1 MQGGMK
7 FLRKALLVFLA
18 LLLVLAVWVW
28 WNYPRKV
35 NMTAYVPADA
45 LVYLE
50 ANDLP
55 DIATGVI
62 STDAW
67 KTLAPAAGIRSNL
80 GNIGWLSRLASWTGI
95 GPADAVVLSRAQV
108 AVAVLGLEAADA
120 GDTLKIKPIYA
131 VVVES
136 HTGEGRLQSAIAKR
150 VGDFARRA
158 YVEPRVETKE
168 ADGAKFT
175 TWSSPDGGRRI
186 IAAVAGSVAVIAN
199 DESAV
204 QACLAVR
211 RGERPS
217 LEGNAQLEEMRRRV
231 QGGDALAFGYVSPE
245 GTARLLEMAATAYA
259 EQISPDPR
267 AQSAAASLLPPLVK
281 KILGGAGWSA
291 RLSEGVIEDRY
302 FLSLESSVAARLQSA
317 LTASRDPAVL
327 GSDLLPADIYS
338 LSRYSYSDPA
348 QAWRGLGAAIA
359 SQADTLGALF
369 ITRLLDASLKP
380 YGIEQPDQF
389 LRAIGPEIM
398 TARLNDSG
406 SSTVTVVEVRDEK
419 TLRDFISKRLGA
431 KPAVETIGGA
441 ELLVSNNE
449 KHDAAS
455 FVGGRLIMGTA
466 GNLRRCL
473 EARSAQRT
481 LAEDPEFKQAA
492 RSVNAAGPS
501 NVVTFTEDYAPART
515 FVTALAAQRGV
526 RERPTDEAALEEALR
541 RLRYAATETQATDGG
556 FERRTRSSF
565 GQLGALAS
573 QFAPSDDATA
583 EAR

>member
-1 MQGGMK
+1 MK

-35 NMTAYVPADA
+35 DMTAYVPADA

-62 STDAW
+62 NTDAW
-67 KTLAPAAGIRSNL
+67 KALAPAAGIRSNM
-80 GNIGWLSRLASWTGI
+80 GNLGWLSRLASWTGI

-108 AVAVLGLEAADA
+108 AVVVLGLEAADA

-136 HTGEGRLQSAIAKR
+136 HTGEGRLQSAVEKR

-168 ADGAKFT
+168 VDGAKFI

-186 IAAVAGSVAVIAN
+186 VAAVTGSVAVIGN
-199 DESAV
+199 DETAV

-217 LEGNAQLEEMRRRV
+217 LEGNQQVLEMRRRV
-231 QGGDALAFGYVSPE
+231 GGSDALAFGYVSPE

-259 EQISPDPR
+259 GQISQDPR
-267 AQSAAASLLPPLVK
+267 AQSAAASMLPPLAK
-281 KILGGAGWSA
+281 KILGAAGWSA
-291 RLSEGVIEDRY
+291 RVSDGAIEDRY
-302 FLSLESSVAARLQSA
+302 FLALENGVAERLRA
-317 LTASRDPAVL
+317 AL
-327 GSDLLPADIYS
+327 GSRQNETSAAGELLPADIYS
-338 LSRYSYSDPA
+338 LSRYNYSEPA
-348 QAWRGLGAAIA
+348 QAWRGLNDAII
-359 SQADTLGALF
+359 SQADTLGAIL
-369 ITRLLDASLKP
+369 ITRLLNASLKP
-380 YGIEQPDQF
+380 YGIEEPDSF
-389 LRAIGPEIM
+389 LRAIGPEIL
-398 TARLNDSG
+398 TARLDDSG
-406 SSTVTVVEVRDEK
+406 SNTVTVVQVRDEK
-419 TLRDFISKRLGA
+419 ILRDFIAKRFGA
-431 KPAVETIGGA
+431 KPRVETVAGA
-441 ELLVSNNE
+441 ELLVSDNE
-449 KHDAAS
+449 KKDAAS
-455 FVGGRLIMGTA
+455 FVGGYLIMGTA
-466 GNLRRCL
+466 ENLRRCL
-473 EARSAQRT
+473 EARGSGRTLVADDDYQRT
-481 LAEDPEFKQAA
+481 VRPTSD
-492 RSVNAAGPS
+492 SGPA
-501 NVVTFTEDYAPART
+501 NVVTFTADAAPART

-526 RERPTDEAALEEALR
+526 RERPANDAQLEEALR
-541 RLRYAATETQATDGG
+541 QLRYAVSETRLADRG

-565 GQLGALAS
+565 GQFGALAS
-573 QFAPSDDATA
+573 QFAPADDATA

>member
-1 MQGGMK
+1 MR

-18 LLLVLAVWVW
+18 LLLVLAAWVW

-35 NMTAYVPADA
+35 NMTAYVPADT

-67 KTLAPAAGIRSNL
+67 KALAPAAGIRSNL
-80 GNIGWLSRLASWTGI
+80 GNLGWLSRLASWTGI
-95 GPADAVVLSRAQV
+95 GPADAVVLSRAQI

-120 GDTLKIKPIYA
+120 GDTLKIKPVYA

-136 HTGEGRLQSAIAKR
+136 HTGEGRLQSAVEKR

-158 YVEPRVETKE
+158 YVEPRVETRE
-168 ADGAKFT
+168 ADGAQFT
-175 TWSSPDGGRRI
+175 TWRSMDGERRI
-186 IAAVAGSVAVIAN
+186 VAAVMGSVAVIGN

-211 RGERPS
+211 RSERPS
-217 LEGNAQLEEMRRRV
+217 LEGNAQVEEMRRRV
-231 QGGDALAFGYVSPE
+231 GGNEALAFGYVSPE
-245 GTARLLEMAATAYA
+245 GTARLLEMATAAYA
-259 EQISPDPR
+259 GQISQDPR
-267 AQSAAASLLPPLVK
+267 AQSAAASMLPPLAK
-281 KILGGAGWSA
+281 KIMGAAGWSA
-291 RLSEGVIEDRY
+291 RLSEGAIEDRY
-302 FLSLESSVAARLQSA
+302 FLALESGVAARLQSA
-317 LTASRDPAVL
+317 LAARQNAVVT
-327 GSDLLPADIYS
+327 GGDLLPADIYS
-338 LSRYSYSDPA
+338 LSRYNYNDPA
-348 QAWRGLGAAIA
+348 QAWRGLGAAII
-359 SQADTLGALF
+359 SQADTLGAVL
-369 ITRLLDASLKP
+369 IDRLLDASLKP
-380 YGIEQPDQF
+380 YGIEEPDKF

-398 TARLNDSG
+398 TARLDDSG

-431 KPAVETIGGA
+431 KPAVEKIGGA
-441 ELLVSNNE
+441 ELLVSGNE
-449 KHDAAS
+449 KRDAAS
-455 FVGGRLIMGTA
+455 FVGGRLLMGSA
-466 GNLRRCL
+466 ENLRRCL
-473 EARSAQRT
+473 EARGSGRT

-492 RSVNAAGPS
+492 RSTNAPA

-526 RERPTDEAALEEALR
+526 RERPPDEAALEEALR
-541 RLRYAATETQATDGG
+541 RLRYADTETQVADGG

-565 GQLGALAS
+565 GQFGALAS

>member
-1 MQGGMK
+1 MK

-35 NMTAYVPADA
+35 NMTAYVPADT

-55 DIATGVI
+55 DIATSVI
-62 STDAW
+62 NTDAW
-67 KTLAPAAGIRSNL
+67 KALAPAAGIRSNL
-80 GNIGWLSRLASWTGI
+80 GNLGWLSRLASWTGI
-95 GPADAVVLSRAQV
+95 GPADAVVLSRAQI
-108 AVAVLGLEAADA
+108 AVAVLNLEAADA

-136 HTGEGRLQSAIAKR
+136 HTGEGRLQSAIEKR

-168 ADGAKFT
+168 ADGAKFI

-186 IAAVAGSVAVIAN
+186 VAAVMGSVAVIGN

-211 RGERPS
+211 RGERAS
-217 LEGNAQLEEMRRRV
+217 LEGNPQVLEMRRRV
-231 QGGDALAFGYVSPE
+231 GGNDALAFGYVSPE
-245 GTARLLEMAATAYA
+245 GTARLLEMATAAYA
-259 EQISPDPR
+259 GQISQDPR
-267 AQSAAASLLPPLVK
+267 AQSAAASMLPPLAK
-281 KILGGAGWSA
+281 KILGAAGWSA
-291 RLSEGVIEDRY
+291 RLSQGGIEDRY
-302 FLSLESSVAARLQSA
+302 FLALENGVAARLQSA
-317 LTASRDPAVL
+317 LATRQDAAAI

-348 QAWRGLGAAIA
+348 QAWHGLGAAIT
-359 SQADTLGALF
+359 SQADTLGAVL
-369 ITRLLDASLKP
+369 ITRLLAASLKP
-380 YGIEQPDQF
+380 YGIEEPDQF

-398 TARLNDSG
+398 TARLDDSG
-406 SSTVTVVEVRDEK
+406 SSTVTVVQVRDEK

-431 KPAVETIGGA
+431 KPSVETIGGA

-455 FVGGRLIMGTA
+455 FVGGRLLMGTA
-466 GNLRRCL
+466 ENLRRCL
-473 EARSAQRT
+473 EARSAKQT
-481 LAEDPEFKQAA
+481 LADDSEFKQTA
-492 RSVNAAGPS
+492 RLVNATGPA
-501 NVVTFTEDYAPART
+501 NVMTFTEDYAPART
-515 FVTALAAQRGV
+515 FITALAAQRGV
-526 RERPTDEAALEEALR
+526 RERPPDEAALEEALR
-541 RLRYAATETQATDGG
+541 HLRYAASETQATDGG
-556 FERRTRSSF
+556 FERRTHSSF
-565 GQLGALAS
+565 GQFGSLAS
-573 QFAPSDDATA
+573 QFAPADDVTA